1 MIALRLL
8 LNKENFPLIRRTV
21 LLALAALL
29 LAGALYAGARWTAD
43 WAAREHMHASAALAQ
58 AEDELAQ
65 ARQSQSELQGNLA
78 RYRALADS
86 GFVGEGDRLAWTEA
100 LVAAQRE
107 LGLPELQFELA
118 ARQPLV
124 EAPAAAPVFGPSAP
138 APMHG
143 PQAHDL
149 RFAIAGIHEGELL
162 ALIAAVQAR
171 RLGHF
176 RVEDCRLRRSEPDR
190 GLDVDCTLR
199 WITWLPASGDAS

>member
-1 MIALRLL
+1 MSALRLL

-171 RLGHF
+171 GLGHF

-199 WITWLPASGDAS
+199 WITWLPAPGDAS

>member
-1 MIALRLL
+1 MNAVRLL
-8 LNKENFPLIRRTV
+8 LSRENFPLIRRTL

-29 LAGALYAGARWTAD
+29 LAGTLYAGARWTAD
-43 WAAREHMHASAALAQ
+43 RAGREHMHVSAALAQ
-58 AEDELAQ
+58 AEDELGQ
-65 ARQSQSELQGNLA
+65 VRQSQAELQASLA

-100 LVAAQRE
+100 LVAAQRG

-118 ARQPLV
+118 ARRPLTD
-124 EAPAAAPVFGPSAP
+124 APAALPAFGPPAAAPA
-138 APMHG
+138 HG

-149 RFAIAGIHEGELL
+149 RFAIAGIHEDELL

-171 RLGHF
+171 RVGHF
-176 RVEDCRLRRSEPDR
+176 RVEDCRLRRSQPDR

-199 WITWLPASGDAS
+199 WITWLPAPGDAS